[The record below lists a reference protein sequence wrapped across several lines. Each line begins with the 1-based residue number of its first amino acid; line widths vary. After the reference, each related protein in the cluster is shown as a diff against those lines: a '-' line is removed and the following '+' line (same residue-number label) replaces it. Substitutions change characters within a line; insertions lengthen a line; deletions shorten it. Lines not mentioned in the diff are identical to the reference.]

1 MAYTTINKSTDYFNT
16 LLYTGDGTSPKA
28 RTGVGFQPDLVW
40 SKTRGEARNH
50 QLIDSV
56 RGADKTLQSNVTD
69 AEGNQFS
76 YGYLQSFDSDGFT
89 SIAGSSAPDNWN
101 GNGTTYVAWN
111 WKAGGGQGSS
121 NTDGSIN
128 TTYTS
133 VNTTAGFSISSYTGT
148 GSNATIGHG
157 LSSAPEI
164 IFQKC
169 RSNSSTWW
177 HVGST
182 KISTGF
188 NSYLHLNETDAVAS
202 DSSVWNNTNPTS
214 SVFSVGSAAGTNGSS
229 RTNIAY
235 CFHSVKGY
243 SKIGSYTGSGSTNG
257 SYIHLG
263 FKPAWTMYKRISSGG
278 SGGWSI
284 HDNKRSESNGNNP
297 LRKYIVAQTSGTEST
312 DDFFTI
318 DHLSNGFKLR
328 ATDGESN
335 ASGVTYLYMAFA
347 ESPFVT
353 GASGI
358 PTTAR

>member
-16 LLYTGDGTSPKA
+16 TLRNGVYGTSG
-28 RTGVGFQPDLVW
+28 TTTDITVGFRPDLVW
-40 SKTRGEARNH
+40 NKVRNSTGNH
-50 QLIDSV
+50 DLIDSV
-56 RGADKTLQSNVTD
+56 RGGGYLLKANATDAQAVNANVT
-69 AEGNQFS
+69 
-76 YGYLQSFDSDGFT
+76 SFLSNGFQIT
-89 SIAGSSAPDNWN
+89 NNNDWN
-101 GNGTTYVAWN
+101 TTNTLVDWS
-111 WKAGGGQGSS
+111 WKAGGASSS

-128 TTYTS
+128 STVS
-133 VNTTAGFSISSYTGT
+133 ANTTAGFSIVSYTGT